1 MMFIGIPRKLR
12 PRKGL
17 RSVLRSLQVL
27 GSQQLVGWS
36 FRPSLH
42 RPGQNGKGGSL
53 NDCWSRAVRLK
64 AVAHDAARRLA
75 RESDAGLIRFS
86 AALLSLDGFFIAV
99 FLAHRIYTG
108 KYGDHAPI
116 LGYEWDI
123 GRDRSYA
130 EMFGYL
136 KMMCIVSLLISIR
149 GKWQR
154 PIYLALILI
163 FTVALLDDALRLHER
178 LGDVMVDAFALHSF
192 AGRMSPH
199 FGELIVWTIL
209 GVFLVAAAGA
219 AFVRSPREDRHNGLL
234 LMGAFAVLVL
244 FAVVVDLMHAVVT
257 NKLGFP
263 GADLLFTVIED
274 GGEQVVLTLTCG
286 LAVLIRRELRSREA
300 S

>member
-75 RESDAGLIRFS
+75 RESDAGLKRFS
-86 AALLSLDGFFIAV
+86 GALLSLDGFFIAV
-99 FLAHRIYTG
+99 FSANRIYAAT
-108 KYGDHAPI
+108 YDHTSI
-116 LGYEWDI
+116 LGYEWHI

-130 EMFGYL
+130 EMLGYL
-136 KMMCIVSLLISIR
+136 KMTCIVFVLISIR

-199 FGELIVWTIL
+199 FGELIVWMIL